1 MLNTKKLQEELDRV
15 EEMNAKLQAQLASY
29 VEVLSEL
36 SGIVD
41 FCVEEQ
47 SLDDIDSFTTQ
58 PARILLNSLPATAR
72 LDAEIL
78 RCAERQYDEWIRPYP
93 EGNMKTYEDSWYED
107 SCEKTNNAVRK
118 RNEYA

>member
-58 PARILLNSLPATAR
+58 PARILLNSLPAITKHN
-72 LDAEIL
+72 AEII
-78 RCAERQYDEWIRPYP
+78 RCAEGYVKDGH
-93 EGNMKTYEDSWYED
+93 EGPDNWQDALCD
-107 SCEKTNNAVRK
+107 AVRK
-118 RNEYA
+118 KEKA